1 MAHQDHRQEPEL
13 TRRVDRRQFIGAA
26 GLVGAGVAL
35 AHNGSP
41 AAPALPQK
49 PEDKPKSPPEGAD
62 SGAGEIPQRPLGRT
76 GVKVSAL
83 GLGGHHLGDLK
94 TVDEA
99 IRLVHEAVEAG
110 ITFYDNCWEYWNGRA
125 EDWLGRALKG
135 RRDKVVLM
143 TKVCTHGRGA
153 DLAMKML
160 EESLRRLQTDHLDV
174 WQIHGVSFDNDPELA
189 YAKGGVLEA
198 FDKAKK
204 QGKVRFVGFTGH
216 KDPDIHLDMIRRGY
230 PFDTVQMPLNCLDA
244 SFRSFEKKVLPEL
257 IKREIAPLGMKSMGG
272 SAPAVKAGLVK
283 AEEMLRYA
291 MSLPVAT
298 TIAGMDSIDVLRQNL
313 RIARGFKPMTKE
325 AMQALRDRCA
335 EAAGDGRYEFYKL
348 SLRFDNPQARLPH
361 DFPLDITQKEV
372 QEMLYKEA
380 GGP

>member
-1 MAHQDHRQEPEL
+1 MADHEN
-13 TRRVDRRQFIGAA
+13 GAEA
-26 GLVGAGVAL
+26 
-35 AHNGSP
+35 
-41 AAPALPQK
+41 
-49 PEDKPKSPPEGAD
+49 
-62 SGAGEIPQRPLGRT
+62 IPQRPLGRT
-76 GVKVSAL
+76 GIKVSAL

-94 TVDEA
+94 TVEEA
-99 IRLVHEAVEAG
+99 IRLVHEGIDAG
-110 ITFYDNCWEYWNGRA
+110 ITFFDNCWEYWNGRA

-153 DLAMKML
+153 DVALKML

-174 WQIHGVSFDNDPELA
+174 WQIHGVCFDNEPELA

-198 FDKAKK
+198 LDKAKQ

-216 KDPDIHLDMIRRGY
+216 KDPSIHLDMIRRGY

-244 SFRSFEKKVLPEL
+244 TFRSFEKQVLPEL
-257 IKREIAPLGMKSMGG
+257 NQRGIAALGMKSIGG

-298 TIAGMDSIDVLRQNL
+298 TIAGMDSFHVLRQNV
-313 RIARGFKPMTKE
+313 RIARGFTPMTAE
-325 AMQALRDRCA
+325 QMQALRDRCA

-348 SLRFDNPQARLPH
+348 SLRYDNPQARLSH
-361 DFPLDITQKEV
+361 GLPLDVTQKEV
-372 QEMLYKEA
+372 QEMLFKEA